1 MKKILLYLLALCATA
16 SATTLE
22 TQATDQ
28 MSWKPTAYN
37 FQVPAYFSD
46 GTEYFYGDGPYSM
59 VIYKHQDAQLSYC
72 SLLGNWACDDEAFPV
87 PGSVLAQN
95 ATIKNIVYHAKNGVF
110 SGYTTDG
117 RIFYMKKKSQPN
129 AVAPEEGFSICHS
142 SFLAIIYPKSRQKE
156 MDPVIQMI
164 NKIKSFEGSSQSSTP
179 LTYKSPFHRVH
190 LHHQGQHHPCQGSR
204 WLHHQLHLRP
214 QSPNPKESQWHHLPL
229 AGIVGNITTNLLPS
243 RRTTEIF
250 SVVAEIFS
258 VTESFSSS
266 PLAKMFFRC
275 SPNYKDTKILIK
287 SSFSN

>member
-28 MSWKPTAYN
+28 MTWKPTAYN

-179 LTYKSPFHRVH
+179 LTYKSVAGIYDSYDEDGGNQERISLNADGTATWNMVGSLHFTEFTYTIKGNTIRVKEVD
-190 LHHQGQHHPCQGSR
+190 GSTINYTYDHKAR
-204 WLHHQLHLRP
+204 TLK
-214 QSPNPKESQWHHLPL
+214 SPNGTIYHWQE
-229 AGIVGNITTNLLPS
+229 
-243 RRTTEIF
+243 
-250 SVVAEIFS
+250 
-258 VTESFSSS
+258 
-266 PLAKMFFRC
+266 
-275 SPNYKDTKILIK
+275 
-287 SSFSN
+287 

>member
-16 SATTLE
+16 SATTHE

-28 MSWKPTAYN
+28 MTWKPTTYN

-179 LTYKSPFHRVH
+179 LTYKSV
-190 LHHQGQHHPCQGSR
+190 
-204 WLHHQLHLRP
+204 
-214 QSPNPKESQWHHLPL
+214 
-229 AGIVGNITTNLLPS
+229 AGI
-243 RRTTEIF
+243 
-250 SVVAEIFS
+250 
-258 VTESFSSS
+258 
-266 PLAKMFFRC
+266 
-275 SPNYKDTKILIK
+275 
-287 SSFSN
+287 